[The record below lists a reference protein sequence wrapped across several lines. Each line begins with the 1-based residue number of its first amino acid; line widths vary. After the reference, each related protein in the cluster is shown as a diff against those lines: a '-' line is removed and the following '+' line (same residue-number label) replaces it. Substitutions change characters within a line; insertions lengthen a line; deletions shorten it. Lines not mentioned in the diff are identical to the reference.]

1 MTLKSQLVSL
11 QVRVKA
17 SDGVFPGLE
26 LADILEKF
34 AADVRRRTYSATV
47 ESEGTFLDMK
57 GGVVWKHGD
66 DDGTSEPTKEG

>member
-1 MTLKSQLVSL
+1 MTQKSQLVSL
-11 QVRVKA
+11 QVRVRA
-17 SDGVFPGLE
+17 SDGVFPGIE
-26 LADILEKF
+26 LADILVKF
-34 AADVRRRTYSATV
+34 AEDVRRRTYSAAL

>member
-1 MTLKSQLVSL
+1 MTQKSQLVSL
-11 QVRVKA
+11 QVRVRA

-34 AADVRRRTYSATV
+34 AADVRRRTYSAGI

-66 DDGTSEPTKEG
+66 DDGTSEPTEKR

>member
-26 LADILEKF
+26 LADILVKF
-34 AADVRRRTYSATV
+34 AADVRRKTYSATLD
-47 ESEGTFLDMK
+47 SEGTFLDMK

-66 DDGTSEPTKEG
+66 DDGTSESPEKG

>member
-1 MTLKSQLVSL
+1 MTQKSQLVSL

-26 LADILEKF
+26 LADILVKF
-34 AADVRRRTYSATV
+34 AADVRRKTYSATV
-47 ESEGTFLDMK
+47 QSEGTFLDMK

-66 DDGTSEPTKEG
+66 DAGTSEPTEEG